1 MREPQAQKNVII
13 GEIDESEFTDKIS
26 ISSSISFL
34 LFENAAERNREKN
47 GFEDTVA
54 LKSSWRI
61 RMMMSP
67 LLRFAQSVQKIPKR
81 VFL

>member
-1 MREPQAQKNVII
+1 MREPQAQKDVVIE
-13 GEIDESEFTDKIS
+13 EIDESEFTDKIS

-34 LFENAAERNREKN
+34 LLENAAERNREKN